1 VSFCQSGSLTAK
13 KVATWFT
20 TGRSITLGLLVQIRA
35 VLKLGGM
42 LLSAIMVLLKLT
54 A

>member
-1 VSFCQSGSLTAK
+1 LTAK
-13 KVATWFT
+13 KAAIWFT

-35 VLKLGGM
+35 ALKPGGT
-42 LLSAIMVLLKLT
+42 LLSDITALLKLT